1 MKESGK
7 PQQVTITGII
17 TPVEWDEDDCVI
29 AVALST
35 SDEEEYLIDN
45 NDLGEEL
52 LEFTSQNV
60 RITGVLEEDEYGD
73 RKIIVKKYKVF
84 DDA

>member
-1 MKESGK
+1 MKERGK
-7 PQQVTITGII
+7 PQEVTLTGII
-17 TPVEWDEDDCVI
+17 TPVEWDENDCVI

-35 SDEEEYLIDN
+35 SDEEEYLIDDS
-45 NDLGEEL
+45 DLGEEL

-60 RITGVLEEDEYGD
+60 RVTGVLEEDEYGD
-73 RKIIVKKYKVF
+73 KRIIVKRYKVF